1 MAFDIAAKKAL
12 NITPKRWL
20 RGVCY
25 HKDMID
31 YSSPVG
37 RVRLLIPDTTLLE
50 DPRDLRAEKRYL
62 FEDEQIEALLE
73 MCAGNIKLA
82 AADAIDIIGTD
93 VGLQM
98 LVITT
103 DDKSTD
109 GSKMLNSMLAR
120 GRQLR
125 NQAKEEI
132 TDAIVFDV
140 VDPTFE
146 PVDPAW
152 RM

>member
-1 MAFDIAAKKAL
+1 M
-12 NITPKRWL
+12 
-20 RGVCY
+20 
-25 HKDMID
+25 
-31 YSSPVG
+31 
-37 RVRLLIPDTTLLE
+37 LIPDTTLLE